1 MKVGNGCKQRAGWG
15 RRAIAVPEASPWR
28 TMAMAESGEEEAGVG
43 LALPPFMLER
53 KKGYSARSEPKKV
66 G

>member
-1 MKVGNGCKQRAGWG
+1 MC
-15 RRAIAVPEASPWR
+15 RRLVHGVAV
-28 TMAMAESGEEEAGVG
+28 AESGEEEAGVG